1 VIGECVIPAAK
12 SHMMLCCAGS
22 CVLHVQSHDQQMQVH
37 LSSSANGALLQTS
50 VTSNR
55 EASIIKR
62 RCTDESIANLH

>member
-1 VIGECVIPAAK
+1 
-12 SHMMLCCAGS
+12 MLFCAGS
-22 CVLHVQSHDQQMQVH
+22 CVRHVRFHDQQMQVH
-37 LSSSANGALLQTS
+37 LSSSAYGTLLQTS